1 MEVTPQTWLCN
12 LDIFGS
18 WPSGGQPTP
27 QDIENEVKQALLNE
41 ADLTVPILWK
51 L

>member
-1 MEVTPQTWLCN
+1 MELTPQTWLCS
-12 LDIFGS
+12 LDIFVS
-18 WPSGGQPTP
+18 CPSVGQPTP

-41 ADLTVPILWK
+41 ADLTVLILWN